1 MIYLIMKIFL
11 YLFIALIVGLGA
23 GWLIRNIAATR
34 KEDEL
39 NKLIT
44 EVRARVPQFESL
56 MRTRDE
62 QAQKLRADLKSQE
75 AKQTELQ
82 STLKLRELELRDRT
96 RELSA
101 LTARNAALEGTGDSQ
116 DMMDVDLLPGGA
128 EKTADTALDSNQA
141 ETIGALLDDI
151 ERLRTELAEAKTHAA
166 AQVESMRSQVAES
179 ATAEEA
185 GANESLLK
193 EVQELQARLRQKA
206 QEQEQLNKKLETE
219 QRKLIEL
226 ERERELQNKS
236 LQVLH
241 QQLELERERNQKT
254 ANA

>member
-11 YLFIALIVGLGA
+11 YLFIALIVGVGA
-23 GWLIRNIAATR
+23 GWLIRNIAAAR

-39 NKLIT
+39 NKLIS

-82 STLKLRELELRDRT
+82 STLRLRELELRDRT

-101 LTARNAALEGTGDSQ
+101 LSARNAALEGTGDSQ
-116 DMMDVDLLPGGA
+116 DMMDVDLLQGGG
-128 EKTADTALDSNQA
+128 EKTADTALNSTDQA
-141 ETIGALLDDI
+141 ETIGALLDDTD
-151 ERLRTELAEAKTHAA
+151 RLRTELAA
-166 AQVESMRSQVAES
+166 AQAELANMRSQVAES
-179 ATAEEA
+179 ATSGPA
-185 GANESLLK
+185 GDNESLLK
-193 EVQELQARLRQKA
+193 EVQELEARLRQKA

-241 QQLELERERNQKT
+241 QQLELERERNEKT
-254 ANA
+254 ANV

>member
-11 YLFIALIVGLGA
+11 YLFIALIVGVGA
-23 GWLIRNIAATR
+23 GWLIRNIAAAR

-39 NKLIT
+39 NKLIS

-82 STLKLRELELRDRT
+82 STLRLRELELRDRT

-101 LTARNAALEGTGDSQ
+101 LSARNAALEGTGDSQ
-116 DMMDVDLLPGGA
+116 DMMDVDLLQGGG
-128 EKTADTALDSNQA
+128 EKTADTGLNSTDQA
-141 ETIGALLDDI
+141 ETIGALLDDTD
-151 ERLRTELAEAKTHAA
+151 RLRTELAA
-166 AQVESMRSQVAES
+166 AQAELANMRSQVAES
-179 ATAEEA
+179 ATSGPA
-185 GANESLLK
+185 GDNESLLK
-193 EVQELQARLRQKA
+193 EVQELEARLRQKA

-241 QQLELERERNQKT
+241 QQLELERERNEKT
-254 ANA
+254 ANV